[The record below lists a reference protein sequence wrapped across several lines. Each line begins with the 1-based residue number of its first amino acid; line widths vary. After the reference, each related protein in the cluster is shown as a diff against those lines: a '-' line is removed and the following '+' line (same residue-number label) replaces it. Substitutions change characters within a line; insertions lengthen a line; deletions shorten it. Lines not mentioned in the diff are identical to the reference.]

1 MASFKQALIC
11 IDSLPINSV
20 NFYGIKREFF
30 PKWEGWKII
39 DAGKIPDKN
48 TVAEFYNMYF
58 WSKLKGDLIHNQEL
72 AELLFLFSILN
83 GKKKTIE
90 KLSRVLARDILL
102 VNNEVINEINSADV
116 IKLFMYLY
124 CEISEFC
131 IMLDKKQDFYK
142 LLRIYNK
149 FISNNL

>member
-1 MASFKQALIC
+1 M
-11 IDSLPINSV
+11 
-20 NFYGIKREFF
+20 
-30 PKWEGWKII
+30 
-39 DAGKIPDKN
+39 
-48 TVAEFYNMYF
+48 
-58 WSKLKGDLIHNQEL
+58 
-72 AELLFLFSILN
+72 LFLFSILN

-102 VNNEVINEINSADV
+102 VNNEVINEINSVDV